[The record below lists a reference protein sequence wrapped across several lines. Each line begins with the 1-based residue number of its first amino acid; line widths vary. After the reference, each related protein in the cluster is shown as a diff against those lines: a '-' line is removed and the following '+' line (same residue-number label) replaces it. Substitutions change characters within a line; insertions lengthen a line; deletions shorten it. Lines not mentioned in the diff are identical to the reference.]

1 VLPGKKFTPQDILA
15 ILGSRW
21 WMVAVPTVLG
31 LAAGLI
37 LFEHIPKQ
45 YRSETLIM
53 VVPQTVPDD
62 YVKST
67 VSAPIEDRLSSISD
81 QILSRSR
88 LERIITD
95 FDLYEK
101 ERTRGLV
108 MEDLVRGMRTD
119 ITVKVEGKES
129 FRVSY
134 LNEQP
139 QTAQKVTE
147 RLASLFIE
155 ENLRDREN
163 LAENTNQFLESQ
175 LEDARQRL
183 LAHEKKL
190 EAYNQRYSGE
200 LPTQLQGNLQAIQ
213 NGQMQLQSLQES
225 TNRARERRLLLE
237 RQLADAQSLQVAAPP
252 VENAPGP
259 ADGPVPMTTAQQL
272 EAARSRLALFR
283 MRYTADHPDVKA
295 LERTIRELQAKL
307 QAEGDAPQQP
317 APKVVTPAEA
327 ARIKHIQDL
336 QAEIAVI
343 DHQLASNETEA
354 DRLKKDIASYQARV
368 DALPARQSDL
378 VELTRDYSTL
388 QQTYAS
394 LLQKHEDA
402 KIAANL
408 ERRQIGESFKV
419 LDPAFLPQRPYNN
432 SKRLGAVAGGLGG
445 GLLLGLGVIALL
457 EFRDSSFKR
466 EQDVVQ
472 VLSLPVLAL
481 IPVMP
486 SASADGGD
494 GSRRKRRI
502 AAVLGALFLVVV
514 SAAALFALRGRF

>member
-1 VLPGKKFTPQDILA
+1 MLPGKKYTPQDVLA

-21 WMVAVPTVLG
+21 WIVVIPTVLG
-31 LAAGLI
+31 LTAGLI
-37 LFEHIPKQ
+37 VFRHLPEK

-53 VVPQTVPDD
+53 VVPQRVPDE

-95 FDLYEK
+95 FDLYKK
-101 ERTRGLV
+101 ERAAGSV
-108 MEDLVRGMRTD
+108 MEDVVREMRTD
-119 ITVKVEGKES
+119 ILVKVEGKEA

-134 LNEQP
+134 TNGQAV
-139 QTAQKVTE
+139 TAQKATE

-155 ENLRDREN
+155 ESLRDREN

-175 LEDARQRL
+175 LEEARQQL

-200 LPTQLQGNLQAIQ
+200 LPAQLQGNLQAIQ
-213 NGQMQLQSLQES
+213 NGQMQLQSVEES

-237 RQLADAQSLQVAAPP
+237 RQLADTQTLPVVASPS
-252 VENAPGP
+252 ENASSTPDT
-259 ADGPVPMTTAQQL
+259 AALTTAQQL
-272 EAARSRLALFR
+272 EAARSRLAMSR

-295 LERTIRELQAKL
+295 LERTIRDLQAKL
-307 QAEGDAPQQP
+307 QTEGDAPQQQ
-317 APKVVTPAEA
+317 APKLVSPAEA
-327 ARIKHIQDL
+327 ARIKRVQDL

-343 DHQLASNETEA
+343 DHQLTSNQAEA
-354 DRLKKDIASYQARV
+354 ERLKKGIASYQAKV

-388 QQTYAS
+388 QQTYAA

-408 ERRQIGESFKV
+408 TRRQIGETFKV
-419 LDPAFLPQRPYNN
+419 LDPASLPQRPDNN
-432 SKRLGAVAGGLGG
+432 VKRLGAIVGGLGG
-445 GLLLGLGVIALL
+445 GLVLGLGLIALL
-457 EFRDSSFKR
+457 ELRDSSFKR

-481 IPVMP
+481 IPAMIP
-486 SASADGGD
+486 DPKSDT
-494 GSRRKRRI
+494 SRRRRTF
-502 AAVLGALFLVVV
+502 AMLGALLLVIV
-514 SAAALFALRGRF
+514 SAAALFVLRERL

>member
-1 VLPGKKFTPQDILA
+1 
-15 ILGSRW
+15 
-21 WMVAVPTVLG
+21 MVAVPTVIG
-31 LAAGLI
+31 LAGGLI
-37 LFEHIPKQ
+37 LFRHLPEQ

-53 VVPQTVPDD
+53 VVRQTVPDE

-95 FDLYEK
+95 FDLYK
-101 ERTRGLV
+101 TERTRGAV
-108 MEDLVRGMRTD
+108 MEDVVRGMRTD

-134 LNEQP
+134 LNGQP
-139 QTAQKVTE
+139 VTAQKVTE
-147 RLASLFIE
+147 RLASIFIE
-155 ENLRDREN
+155 ENLRDRAN
-163 LAENTNQFLESQ
+163 LADNTNQFLESQ

-200 LPTQLQGNLQAIQ
+200 LPSQLQGNLQAIQ
-213 NGQMQLQSLQES
+213 NGQLQLQSLEES

-237 RQLADAQSLQVAAPP
+237 RQLADAQTLQVVAPP
-252 VENAPGP
+252 PENANG
-259 ADGPVPMTTAQQL
+259 ATDATAPMTTAQQL
-272 EAARSRLALFR
+272 EAARSRLAVFR
-283 MRYTADHPDVKA
+283 MKYTADHPDVKA
-295 LERTIRELQAKL
+295 LERTIGDLHARL
-307 QAEGDAPQQP
+307 QAEGGDAPHEV
-317 APKVVTPAEA
+317 ASKVVTPAEA
-327 ARIKHIQDL
+327 ARIKRVQDL

-343 DHQLASNETEA
+343 DHQLASNQTEA
-354 DRLKKDIASYQARV
+354 DRLKRDIASYQAKV

-388 QQTYAS
+388 QQTYAA
-394 LLQKHEDA
+394 LLQKQQDA
-402 KIAANL
+402 EIAANL
-408 ERRQIGESFKV
+408 ERRQIGENFKV
-419 LDPAFLPQRPYNN
+419 LDPASLPQRPYN
-432 SKRLGAVAGGLGG
+432 SVQRLGAIAGGLGG
-445 GLLLGLGVIALL
+445 GLVIGLGIIALL

-481 IPVMP
+481 IPVMVSSP
-486 SASADGGD
+486 TKNDT
-494 GSRRKRRI
+494 SRRRRSF
-502 AAVLGALFLVVV
+502 AMLGALLLTIV
-514 SAAALFALRGRF
+514 SAAALFVLRGRL